1 MKQSNW
7 YIDLS
12 DEVRAIEEYQ
22 DRVMR
27 RLHVKEPKD
36 LPKPVLDRLAK
47 RSILTLNF
55 IEEMKYEVELHHS
68 QVSGKPLA
76 TLEDML

>member
-12 DEVRAIEEYQ
+12 DEVKAIEEYQ
-22 DRVMR
+22 DRLLK
-27 RLHVKEPKD
+27 RLHIKSPDK
-36 LPKPVLDRLAK
+36 LSKPLLEKLAK

-55 IEEMKYEVELHHS
+55 AIEMKYEVELHHS
-68 QVSGKPLA
+68 QVSRKPLA
-76 TLEDML
+76 TIQDIL